1 VEKENMRAYDEKEE
15 EKKLKE
21 IEKVKAN
28 QKVLKQQHDEFRA
41 KNIRR
46 MQERKI
52 EGEIVKLK
60 AQEELVKQK

>member
-1 VEKENMRAYDEKEE
+1 MRAYDEKEE

>member
-1 VEKENMRAYDEKEE
+1 MRAYDEKEE

-60 AQEELVKQK
+60 AQEEIVKQK